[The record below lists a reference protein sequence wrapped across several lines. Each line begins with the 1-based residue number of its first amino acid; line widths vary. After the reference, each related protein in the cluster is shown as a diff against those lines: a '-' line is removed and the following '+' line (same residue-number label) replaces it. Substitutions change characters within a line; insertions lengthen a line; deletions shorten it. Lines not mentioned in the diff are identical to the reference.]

1 MSSFF
6 DCFNDFLQSGGNLV
20 QNVSQE
26 QEQKIADQELDGVIE
41 LMPPTT
47 PTPSESVS
55 NILNKG
61 VIAPLAPHQIYS
73 FRWRFVVK

>member
-26 QEQKIADQELDGVIE
+26 QEQKIADQALDGVIE

-47 PTPSESVS
+47 PPPSESCE
-55 NILNKG
+55 
-61 VIAPLAPHQIYS
+61 
-73 FRWRFVVK
+73 